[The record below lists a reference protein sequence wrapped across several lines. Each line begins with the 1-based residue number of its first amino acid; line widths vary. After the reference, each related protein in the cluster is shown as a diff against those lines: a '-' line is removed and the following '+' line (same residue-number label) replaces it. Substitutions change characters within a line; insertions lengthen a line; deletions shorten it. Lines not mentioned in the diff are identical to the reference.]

1 MQFFAVSHRKVVT
14 FMNGRTN
21 STSTGAEFIEIPLD
35 PVTNLNAEAG
45 DGSVRLTWTDPKNK
59 YATDEGETA
68 QDPDQLVSVWK
79 YTKVV
84 RKTGAYS
91 QNPNDGVVVVESGV
105 HNQYQSSPYIDEGL
119 TNDTTYY
126 YSVYAINEDE
136 IESNPVQIIV
146 TPVAGVTL
154 SSLAEGTIVK
164 INENGSPV
172 EFYILQ
178 HNYEPELNPENKTL
192 IARTESIGYFQ
203 FNTDGGFDS
212 EDFINSSV
220 YNELNTNY
228 IARFTSTVIEQI
240 GTTSWYYKNMN
251 GIETIRSAQSSIFI
265 LSGAEHFGPSI
276 SVNGDYIRDGKKIK
290 KATLIQKANNRP
302 QWTRSAAGNRFVTS
316 PNVVIVDSQNQSA
329 HQDYDHV
336 ENTNQVVPV
345 FTLPND
351 ARFNENNVLIDQ

>member
-1 MQFFAVSHRKVVT
+1 
-14 FMNGRTN
+14 MNGRTN

-45 DGSVRLTWTDPKNK
+45 DGSVRLTLTDPKNK

-84 RKTGAYS
+84 RKTGAYP

-136 IESNPVQIIV
+136 IESNPVQITV
-146 TPVAGVTL
+146 TPVAGVAL
-154 SSLAEGTIVK
+154 SSLAEGSIVK

-178 HNYEPELNPENKTL
+178 HNYEPELNPEGRTL
-192 IARTESIGYFQ
+192 ISRTKNLTSDPDGLYGSYVFDSGNGYDFLRSDIYNTL
-203 FNTDGGFDS
+203 NTDYLSRFS
-212 EDFINSSV
+212 
-220 YNELNTNY
+220 TNVKNLISTTNFLY
-228 IARFTSTVIEQI
+228 RARWSN
-240 GTTSWYYKNMN
+240 KNPPEN
-251 GIETIRSAQSSIFI
+251 GSCSIFM
-265 LSGAEHFGPSI
+265 LSAAEHEGPTDGI
-276 SVNGDYIRDGKKIK
+276 NDYFTDGE
-290 KATLIQKANNRP
+290 LIPLSHLVREASYAELRGYQ
-302 QWTRSAAGNRFVTS
+302 QWTRSAGYSTS
-316 PNVVIVDSQNQSA
+316 IYNNNHVVYTINVSGE
-329 HQDYDHV
+329 V
-336 ENTNQVVPV
+336 EADRSDRTNYVVPV

>member
-1 MQFFAVSHRKVVT
+1 
-14 FMNGRTN
+14 MNGRTN

-84 RKTGAYS
+84 RKTGAYP
-91 QNPNDGVVVVESGV
+91 QNPNDGVVVVESGI

-119 TNDTTYY
+119 TNDITYY

-136 IESNPVQIIV
+136 IESNPVQITV
-146 TPVAGVTL
+146 TPVAGVAL

-178 HNYEPELNPENKTL
+178 HNYEPELNPGNRTL

-203 FNTDGGFDS
+203 FHSVSSATGDS
-212 EDFINSSV
+212 EDFVISDLF
-220 YNELNTNY
+220 NELNTNY

-240 GTTSWYYKNMN
+240 GTTSWYYKYS
-251 GIETIRSAQSSIFI
+251 IRLETIKSAQSSIFM
-265 LSGAEHFGPSI
+265 LSGAEHFGRV
-276 SVNGDYIRDGKKIK
+276 SVNGDYIEDGEKIPNAK
-290 KATLIQKANNRP
+290 LIQKANNRP
-302 QWTRSAAGNRFVTS
+302 QWTRSAAGNRFVTA
-316 PNVVIVDSQNQSA
+316 PTVVIVDSQNSSA
-329 HQDYDHV
+329 HQDYDSV
-336 ENTNQVVPV
+336 VNTNRVVPV
-345 FTLPND
+345 FTLPAN